1 MTERKP
7 PGMSFTS
14 WIDKQIHEAMER
26 GAFDDLPGAGKPLPK
41 RSEEDAS
48 QAWLRDY
55 LTREGVPAEEILPTP
70 LRLRIQVQR
79 LTETVQDLRSE
90 DEVREVVDGLN
101 DQIMEW
107 RRIPVGPPIFV
118 PLVDGE
124 AMLGKWREG
133 QPESE
138 QAAPCAQADGQTSG
152 KQPGRPRWWYRAG
165 ALRRTPR

>member
-7 PGMSFTS
+7 PEMSFTS

-55 LTREGVPAEEILPTP
+55 LVREGVSAEEMLPTP
-70 LRLRIQVQR
+70 LRLRVQTQR
-79 LTETVQDLRSE
+79 LTETVQNLRSE

-101 DQIMEW
+101 HQIMEW
-107 RRIPVGPPIFV
+107 RRIPLGPPIFV
-118 PLVDGE
+118 PLVDAE

-133 QPESE
+133 QPES
-138 QAAPCAQADGQTSG
+138 QPAAPCAQADGQASSR
-152 KQPGRPRWWYRAG
+152 QPARSRWWRRAQ
-165 ALRRTPR
+165 APRRTPG